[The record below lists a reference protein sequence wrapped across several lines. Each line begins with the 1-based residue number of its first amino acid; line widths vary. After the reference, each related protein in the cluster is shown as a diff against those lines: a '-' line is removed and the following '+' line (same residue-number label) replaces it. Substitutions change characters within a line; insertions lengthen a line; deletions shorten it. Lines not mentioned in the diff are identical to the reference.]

1 METKLKKHVCPI
13 MCPGIFI
20 RNKVGCV
27 CRMVV
32 VSLYHLMRSFTDQM
46 TIEKTH
52 PTLHDIVDLQAREL
66 RLKCSQK
73 ENISRGFDV
82 LFLSAEFQT
91 EPHVT

>member
-1 METKLKKHVCPI
+1 
-13 MCPGIFI
+13 
-20 RNKVGCV
+20 
-27 CRMVV
+27 MVV

-73 ENISRGFDV
+73 ENIPRGFDV

-91 EPHVT
+91 EPPTPPNAISYPTNLDEDQQAI